1 MQILY
6 QQEQQEKFLQL
17 RSDVLSLLQKLKD
30 LKQKRLDSAT
40 GNPIAKDL
48 RLE

>member
-17 RSDVLSLLQKLKD
+17 QADVLSLLHKLKA
-30 LKQKRLDSAT
+30 LKQKRLDC
-40 GNPIAKDL
+40 
-48 RLE
+48 

>member
-6 QQEQQEKFLQL
+6 QEEQQEKFLQL

-30 LKQKRLDSAT
+30 LQQKRLDSAT
-40 GNPIAKDL
+40 DL
-48 RLE
+48 NSLPSLN